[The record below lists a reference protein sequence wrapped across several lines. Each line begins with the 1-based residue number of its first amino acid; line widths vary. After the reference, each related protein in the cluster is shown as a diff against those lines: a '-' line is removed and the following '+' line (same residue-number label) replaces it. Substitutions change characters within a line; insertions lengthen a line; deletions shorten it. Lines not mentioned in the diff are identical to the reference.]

1 MPPTILDSEK
11 PYLEY
16 HAGRAVRKV
25 SPRTKHALVQGAML
39 VILRRSAGADYR
51 VGTEWDCDLSQQL
64 GNKTLLVPDVC
75 AIAAERLASLPEA
88 KRECPPFAPDV
99 VVEVRSPND
108 RLPEREWKVRAYLQA
123 GTLVVLDVIPDAL
136 AIDAITL
143 SGRARFHEK
152 DGLRHDAVRWLRFE
166 VAEAFA
172 DLRL

>member
-1 MPPTILDSEK
+1 MQPAILDSAK

-39 VILRRSAGADYR
+39 VILRRCAGSEYR
-51 VGTEWDCDLSQQL
+51 VGTEWDCDLSEHL
-64 GNKTLLVPDVC
+64 GNKTLLVPDVS
-75 AIAAERLASLPEA
+75 AIAAVQLANLSEA
-88 KRECPPFAPDV
+88 QRECPPFAPEV

-108 RLPEREWKVRAYLQA
+108 RPNEREWKVRAYLQA
-123 GTLVVLDVIPDAL
+123 GALIVLDVIPDAL
-136 AIDAITL
+136 AIDAIAL
-143 SGRARFHEK
+143 DGSARFHEN
-152 DGLRHDAVRWLRFE
+152 DRFRNDAVPWLRFD